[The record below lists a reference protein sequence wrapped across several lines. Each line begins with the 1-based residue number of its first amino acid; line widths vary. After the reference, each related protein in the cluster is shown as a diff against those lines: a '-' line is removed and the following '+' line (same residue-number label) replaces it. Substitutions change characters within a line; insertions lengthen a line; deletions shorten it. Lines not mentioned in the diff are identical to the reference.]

1 MTSLPSRAPTAQTTS
16 ANAPALGADSA
27 AYQRLALQLHHDLP
41 RGHAHPRM
49 VLLTT
54 ANPAAQVAVCGLALA
69 QCLAQ
74 ELQQP
79 VLCVDAHGRSGEA
92 SQALGCLAARGLSDM
107 MLDEGLLASELALA
121 TSEPLLR
128 FLPAGVAGLAGGRRS
143 PEQLARAVAALST
156 GHDFVVL
163 IGGPV
168 LDDTSALAM
177 APLVG
182 SVLMVAFENET
193 LLADLDQAQRALRA
207 CGARAIGLVIG
218 SDLRG

>member
-1 MTSLPSRAPTAQTTS
+1 MTSPSSSARTGPRTS
-16 ANAPALGADSA
+16 AANAADTT
-27 AYQRLALQLHHDLP
+27 AYQRLAWQLHHDLP
-41 RGHAHPRM
+41 RDNAASRM

-54 ANPAAQVAVCGLALA
+54 ANPASQVAVCGLSLA
-69 QCLAQ
+69 QSLAQ

-79 VLCVDAHGRSGEA
+79 VLCVDAHGRAGEA

-107 MLDEGLLASELALA
+107 MLDESLLASDLALA
-121 TSEPLLR
+121 TSEALLS

-143 PEQLARAVAALST
+143 PEQLARAVAALTT
-156 GHDFVVL
+156 GYDFVVL

-168 LDDTSALAM
+168 LDDTSTLAM

-193 LLADLDQAQRALRA
+193 LLTDLDQAQRALRA
-207 CGARAIGLVIG
+207 CGAPAIGLVIG

>member
-1 MTSLPSRAPTAQTTS
+1 MASFQSKTNTAERAS
-16 ANAPALGADSA
+16 APLAADTA
-27 AYQRLALQLHHDLP
+27 AYQRLALQLHRDLP
-41 RGHAHPRM
+41 RDQAPPRM

-54 ANPAAQVAVCGLALA
+54 ANLAPQVAVCGLALA

-79 VLCVDAHGRSGEA
+79 VLCVDADGRAGEA
-92 SQALGCLAARGLSDM
+92 SQALGCLAGQGLSDM
-107 MLDEGLLASELALA
+107 MLDEGLQASDLALP

-143 PEQLARAVAALST
+143 PEQLARAVAALTT

-168 LDDTSALAM
+168 LDDTGALAM

-182 SVLMVAFENET
+182 SVLMVAFENQT

-218 SDLRG
+218 SDLRA